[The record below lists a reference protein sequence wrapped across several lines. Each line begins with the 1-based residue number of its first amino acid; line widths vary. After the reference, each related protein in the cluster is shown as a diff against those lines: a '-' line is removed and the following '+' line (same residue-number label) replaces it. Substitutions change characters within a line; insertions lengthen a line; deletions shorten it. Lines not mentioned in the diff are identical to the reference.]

1 MKALERSMWKKG
13 DQVKAQQMM
22 DERLAKKA
30 GGGGGGDGGGAAA
43 KAALPTQKFKL
54 VKMAKEMELDPT
66 GTMPELTKRIQ
77 EAQGS

>member
-1 MKALERSMWKKG
+1 MWKKG

-22 DERLAKKA
+22 DERLAKA
-30 GGGGGGDGGGAAA
+30 GRGGGGDGGGAAA

-66 GTMPELTKRIQ
+66 GTVPELTKRIQ
-77 EAQGS
+77 GAQGS